1 MIRRI
6 AAGVSANI
14 FDKLIVAGTQLA
26 MVPILANAW
35 GLHLYG
41 LWVMMF
47 TAPSFLAMADFGFA
61 QAAGTKMTMAV
72 ARGERDE
79 AVHIFQSAWAA
90 ILTSSTV
97 LILAATAIMFL
108 LPASLFGTDPGMPV
122 GEVRITLLLLV
133 IYGIAAIQ
141 GTIFFAGF
149 RCAGLFA
156 VGAFWNAL
164 IILIE
169 CSAMIG
175 AVLMGASP
183 MVAALTILGG
193 RLLGLTGQNVLLRRR
208 VPWLKIGLS
217 RARIAEIKALF
228 LPSGAVMLLPIAQ
241 ACYLQGSALA
251 LGIAAG
257 QAIVPSFTA
266 ARTLSRV
273 GMQMCWLLNTPL
285 MPEFSAASARGD
297 RRAQALMVLA
307 TLVVSIILIVP
318 YSVLFALFGQ
328 KLILIWTRDA
338 IHSPQTLIWAMSL
351 SIFFGGFWFPLSN
364 LILALNRHVSYTGW
378 YVTLAVVMVP
388 LTYGLAHLF
397 GATGAGMS
405 MGALD
410 ACMFA
415 VIMIQSRRILMTGT
429 ELREAF
435 LVVRA
440 KLRLGRPKAP
450 LP

>member
-1 MIRRI
+1 MIRRV

-26 MVPILANAW
+26 MVPVLANAW

-41 LWVMMF
+41 LWVMMI
-47 TAPSFLAMADFGFA
+47 TVPSFFAVADFGFA

-79 AVHIFQSAWAA
+79 AIEIFQSAWAA
-90 ILTSSTV
+90 ILTSSSV
-97 LILAATAIMFL
+97 LVLAAVAIVLL
-108 LPASLFGTDPGMPV
+108 LPPSLFGSDPGMPV
-122 GEVRITLLLLV
+122 DQVRATLLLLV
-133 IYGIAAIQ
+133 IYGIASIQ
-141 GTIFFAGF
+141 GGIFFAGF

-169 CSAMIG
+169 SGAVIV

-183 MVAALTILGG
+183 PLAALTILGG
-193 RLLGLTGQNVLLRRR
+193 RLLGLAVQNILLRRR

-217 RARIAEIKALF
+217 RARMAEVKALF
-228 LPSGAVMLLPIAQ
+228 VPSGLVVLLPIAQ
-241 ACYLQGSALA
+241 AFYLQGSALA

-285 MPEFSAASARGD
+285 MPEFSAASARDD
-297 RRAQALMVLA
+297 RRSQALMVLA
-307 TLVVSIILIVP
+307 TIIFSAVLIVP
-318 YSVLFALFGQ
+318 YAVIFSLFGQ
-328 KLILIWTRDA
+328 KLILIWTHGA
-338 IHSPQTLIWAMSL
+338 IHSPQPLIWAMSA
-351 SIFFGGFWFPLSN
+351 SILFGGFWFPLSN

-378 YVTLAVVMVP
+378 YAALAVIMMP
-388 LTYGLAHLF
+388 LTYELAHRL
-397 GATGAGMS
+397 GATGAGLS

-415 VIMIQSRRILMTGT
+415 VIAIQTRRILVTGH
-429 ELREAF
+429 ELRDAF
-435 LVVRA
+435 VAARAGVR
-440 KLRLGRPKAP
+440 LRLSKSLFP
-450 LP
+450 